1 MDFGGLPPEVNSA
14 RIYAGPGSGSMLAAV
29 SAWNGLAAE
38 LRSTASSY
46 ASVISALTSDSWVGP
61 SSAAMEEAVAPYVAW
76 LNTAAASAEQT
87 ASQAGAAASAYQ
99 TAFASMVPLEVIAAN
114 RLELA
119 MLKATNIYGQNTP
132 AISTVEAQYGEMW
145 AQDASAMY
153 SYAGNS
159 AAASRVTA
167 FTTPPTT
174 TNPAG
179 TANQTAAAAQA
190 AGSSSGA
197 GVQSALSQLVS
208 NVPTSLQNLASPAA
222 TTTPTS
228 LSTLLTNFLN
238 SLTSTSSTGAT
249 SGIPGL
255 DPSTLIG
262 DLQNDTLLFGLFSG
276 LDAIR
281 PLMGTPIST
290 AIAQAMAPVAAAAA
304 PAAAAGGATA
314 AMGGAAGGFAGGAG
328 GFAGLGAAASVGA
341 LSVPPSWGMAATPT
355 WLAGMPLATP
365 LPGVGP
371 AEGGLPM
378 GIPFLPGGAG
388 QAAGMA
394 AAAGVGGAVASRY
407 GPRLKVLTRSPGAGY
422 SPVPMAP
429 AGAYQAPAGLPPAP
443 GYTPHIVYL
452 PNNGNNGHNGHNGYN
467 GNGHNGHNGN
477 GHNGNGH
484 NGNGHNGNNH

>member
-1 MDFGGLPPEVNSA
+1 MDFGGLPPEITSA
-14 RIYAGPGSGSMLAAV
+14 LIYAGPGSESMLVAS

-46 ASVISALTSDSWVGP
+46 GSVVSALTDDSWLGP
-61 SSAAMEEAVAPYVAW
+61 SAAAMEASVAPYLAW
-76 LNTAAASAEQT
+76 LNTAATGAEQT
-87 ASQAGAAASAYQ
+87 AAQAAAAANAYQ
-99 TAFASMVPLEVIAAN
+99 AAFASVVPPEMIAAN
-114 RLELA
+114 RIQLA
-119 MLKATNIYGQNTP
+119 QLMATNIYGQNTP
-132 AISTVEAQYGEMW
+132 AISAVEAQYGEMW

-153 SYAGNS
+153 SYAGSS
-159 AAASRVTA
+159 AAASRVTP
-167 FTTPPTT
+167 FTTPPTI

-179 TANQTAAAAQA
+179 TANQAAATAQA
-190 AGSSSGA
+190 AGASTGT

-208 NVPTSLQNLASPAA
+208 TVPGSLQDLASPAA

-228 LSTLLTNFLN
+228 LSSVLTNFLN

-249 SGIPGL
+249 TSLPGMDASSL
-255 DPSTLIG
+255 ISTMES
-262 DLQNDTLLFGLFSG
+262 DVLFFGMFMA
-276 LDAIR
+276 LDAIQ

-290 AIAQAMAPVAAAAA
+290 MLTQSMTTVAAAAA
-304 PAAAAGGATA
+304 PAAAAAGGAAAAAGGAASA
-314 AMGGAAGGFAGGAG
+314 AMGGAVGGAG

-341 LSVPPSWGMAATPT
+341 LSVPPSWGAAATPT

-365 LPGVGP
+365 LPGMSP
-371 AEGGLPM
+371 AEGGGLPM
-378 GIPFLPGGAG
+378 GIPFLPSGAG

-429 AGAYQAPAGLPPAP
+429 AGAYQTPAGLPPAP

-452 PNNGNNGHNGHNGYN
+452 PNNGTNGNNGHNGY
-467 GNGHNGHNGN
+467 NGN

-484 NGNGHNGNNH
+484 NGNGHNGNH

>member
-1 MDFGGLPPEVNSA
+1 
-14 RIYAGPGSGSMLAAV
+14 
-29 SAWNGLAAE
+29 
-38 LRSTASSY
+38 
-46 ASVISALTSDSWVGP
+46 
-61 SSAAMEEAVAPYVAW
+61 MEESAAPYVAW
-76 LNTAAASAEQT
+76 LNTAAAGAEQT
-87 ASQAGAAASAYQ
+87 AAQAGAAASAYQ
-99 TAFASMVPLEVIAAN
+99 TAYASVVPLEVIAAN
-114 RLELA
+114 RIELA
-119 MLKATNIYGQNTP
+119 QLTATNIYGQNTP

-159 AAASRVTA
+159 ATASRLTA

-179 TANQTAAAAQA
+179 TANQAAATAQA

-197 GVQSALSQLVS
+197 GVQSALSQLVT
-208 NVPTSLQNLASPAA
+208 NVPASLQNLASPAA
-222 TTTPTS
+222 STTPTS
-228 LSTLLTNFLN
+228 LSSLATNFLN
-238 SLTSTSSTGAT
+238 SLTSTSSTSAT
-249 SGIPGL
+249 SSLPGL

-262 DLQNDTLLFGLFSG
+262 DLENDTLFFGLFMG
-276 LDAIR
+276 LDALQ
-281 PLMGTPIST
+281 PLMGVPISSMLT
-290 AIAQAMAPVAAAAA
+290 QAMAPAAAAAA
-304 PAAAAGGATA
+304 PAAAAAGGAASA
-314 AMGGAAGGFAGGAG
+314 AMGGVAGGFAGGAG

-341 LSVPPSWGMAATPT
+341 LSVPPSWGTAATPT

-365 LPGVGP
+365 LPGVSP

-378 GIPFLPGGAG
+378 GIPFLPSGAG
-388 QAAGMA
+388 QAAGIA

-422 SPVPMAP
+422 SPAEMAP

-452 PNNGNNGHNGHNGYN
+452 PNNANGHNGNGHNGHNGYN
-467 GNGHNGHNGN
+467 GNGHNGHNG
-477 GHNGNGH
+477 HNGY